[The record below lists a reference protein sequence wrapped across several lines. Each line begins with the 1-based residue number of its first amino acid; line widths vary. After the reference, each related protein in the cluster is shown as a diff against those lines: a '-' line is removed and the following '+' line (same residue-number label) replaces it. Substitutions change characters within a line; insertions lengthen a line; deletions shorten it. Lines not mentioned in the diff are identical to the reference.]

1 MTAGAG
7 PGVTAGADPL
17 DALFDAVADPT
28 RRWLLHRLVQ
38 EGPDTATRLSAALP
52 VTRQAVVKHLQ
63 ALVDA
68 GLAAPERRGRE
79 VRYRATPE
87 PLAAAVDW
95 LVGAGAAWDRRL
107 TRLEQAARR

>member
-1 MTAGAG
+1 MTAALS
-7 PGVTAGADPL
+7 DPL
-17 DALFDAVADPT
+17 DVLFDVLADPI
-28 RRWLLHRLVQ
+28 RRRLLRQLVHD
-38 EGPDTATRLSAALP
+38 GPNTATRLSAGFP

-95 LVGAGAAWDRRL
+95 LVDTGARWDRRL
-107 TRLEQAARR
+107 TRLEQVGRPLP

>member
-1 MTAGAG
+1 
-7 PGVTAGADPL
+7 VTAGADPL